1 MGLGWE
7 TARFVCAREKP
18 EALLES
24 GVRPAMIAQQQKA
37 LMGALIIRIMTLE
50 ACARLH
56 DLSQIMNGSRHHF
69 LEDGRSFDHSAWVEQ
84 QS

>member
-1 MGLGWE
+1 ME
-7 TARFVCAREKP
+7 S
-18 EALLES
+18 ES
-24 GVRPAMIAQQQKA
+24 GKLRPAMIAQQHKA
-37 LMGALIIRIMTLE
+37 VIGASIIRIMTLE

-69 LEDGRSFDHSAWVEQ
+69 LEDGRSFEHPDWTKP